1 MKKITTT
8 PFYPTDIKVET
19 VSQNRARISA
29 YPFENGYAIT
39 VAHPLRRLLLSSSIG
54 YAPTALKV
62 EGATHEFDSIR
73 GMVEDISIFIINLK
87 NIRFKIKDDKD
98 RVVLN
103 YSFAGPKTINGQDL
117 ENDLVEIVTPDSYLA
132 TINSDITLEF
142 TIVIQRG
149 IGYVPSENIDE
160 NIGDNFI
167 ILDAFFT
174 PIRKAVYSIENMLV
188 EDDPNYGKIVFDI
201 ATDGQISPVD
211 AFGEALSVIQSQLS
225 VFNKVFEVDTIV
237 AETQEPVATTV
248 IDFKEFMLPISELNL
263 GARSFNA
270 LEKAKI
276 QYLAELVLMSED
288 DIKNIKNLGKKS
300 FDEIS
305 VKLSEL
311 GYPINDLLEESKAK
325 ALIEHLKS
333 LKD

>member
-188 EDDPNYGKIVFDI
+188 EDDPNYEKIVFDI
-201 ATDGQISPVD
+201 TTDGQISPVD